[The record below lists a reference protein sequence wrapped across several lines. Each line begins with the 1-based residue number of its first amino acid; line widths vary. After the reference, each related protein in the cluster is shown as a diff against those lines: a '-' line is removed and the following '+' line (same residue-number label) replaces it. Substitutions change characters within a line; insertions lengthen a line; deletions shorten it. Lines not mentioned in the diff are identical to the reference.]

1 MNSLSG
7 QEDLRVRRTQK
18 LLWEALLALIDER
31 DFETITVKDI
41 CDRAMV
47 HRTTFYKH
55 YQDKY
60 DLLLRGMQHM
70 HASLKEEAHMLP
82 ATTTTDIA
90 TWHFQVIFQHI
101 ARYEHFYRLMLCENR
116 LGSSY
121 AMMQHYLVE
130 RNEERLQRLQQEGR
144 VFTQPI
150 PFLAHLGA
158 GALIGI
164 VTWWLENDMPY
175 SPEQM
180 AQYLKSFMFEGAFY
194 PHEKKKKIEV

>member
-18 LLWEALLALIDER
+18 LLWEALLALMDER
-31 DFETITVKDI
+31 DFEAITVKDI

-60 DLLLRGMQHM
+60 DLLMRGMQHM
-70 HASLKEEAHMLP
+70 HASLKEEAHVP
-82 ATTTTDIA
+82 PEVAPTDIA
-90 TWHFQVIFQHI
+90 AWHFQLIFKHV
-101 ARYEHFYRLMLCENR
+101 ARYEHFYRLMLCGDG
-116 LGSSY
+116 LGTFYS
-121 AMMQHYLVE
+121 MMQRYLVE
-130 RNEERLQRLQQEGR
+130 RNEERLQQLQEAGLT
-144 VFTQPI
+144 FAQPI
-150 PFLAHLGA
+150 PFLAHFSA

-164 VTWWLENDMPY
+164 VTWWLENNMAY

-180 AQYLKSFMFEGAFY
+180 AQYMKSVMFDGVFHT
-194 PHEKKKKIEV
+194 HEKRKKD